1 MTELIRDIRRDGLS
15 IMIIS
20 HRIPEV
26 LDLADRVM
34 VMKRGEHVATL
45 DARATSVEECVNLI
59 VAGAPD
65 ATGQA

>member
-1 MTELIRDIRRDGLS
+1 
-15 IMIIS
+15 MIIS